1 MSLDLILDPAGL
13 DIGLWGWNADGAYS
27 AEIEGPNG
35 RGGVPLVNY
44 LGWIPLVGGVIYVYG
59 LARGHED
66 EEGELLPAALLL
78 PLYLTGVG
86 WALGAKEVQVPA
98 LPRAVPRSPVRGARK
113 EITYHGFVTWE
124 GARVCPKPV
133 ILDVDPG
140 HDDAVALMLACGHP
154 DLDLLAVT
162 TVAGNVTVEKTTR
175 NALRVLS
182 LVGCD
187 DVPVGKGASEPLK
200 RPLHTAEDIHG
211 KSGLDGPEEIPDAS
225 FGPDERDAVTLISD
239 TIKASSEP
247 VTLIPV
253 GPLTN
258 IALFLREHPDERER
272 IARIS
277 LMGGSMG
284 LGNTTPAAEFN
295 IYVDPE
301 AAREVFDSGLP
312 ITMSGLDVTHQ
323 AGAGPEVRERLAAT
337 GRVGSVVAGFLDFFA
352 ATYERVF
359 GFDAPP
365 LHDPV
370 AVAAVLEPDL
380 LKTRPMRVDVECESE
395 LTRGETVC
403 DFYGVTG
410 KVPNAEV
417 GVKLDK
423 EAFFELLYRSLGNLR

>member
-1 MSLDLILDPAGL
+1 LS
-13 DIGLWGWNADGAYS
+13 
-27 AEIEGPNG
+27 
-35 RGGVPLVNY
+35 
-44 LGWIPLVGGVIYVYG
+44 
-59 LARGHED
+59 
-66 EEGELLPAALLL
+66 
-78 PLYLTGVG
+78 
-86 WALGAKEVQVPA
+86 
-98 LPRAVPRSPVRGARK
+98 
-113 EITYHGFVTWE
+113 
-124 GARVCPKPV
+124 PKPV

-162 TVAGNVTVEKTTR
+162 TVAGNVSLEKTTR

-182 LVGCD
+182 LVGCT
-187 DVPVGKGASEPLK
+187 DVPVGAGAPGPLE
-200 RPLHTAEDIHG
+200 RSLHTAEDIHG
-211 KSGLDGPEEIPDAS
+211 KSGLDGPEEIPEAG
-225 FGPDERDAVTLISD
+225 FEPDERGAVALIAATLR
-239 TIKASSEP
+239 ASTEP
-247 VTLIPV
+247 VTLVPV

-258 IALFLREHPDERER
+258 VAAFLHEHPDLKER

-301 AAREVFDSGLP
+301 AAREVFESGLP
-312 ITMSGLDVTHQ
+312 ITMSGLDITHQ
-323 AGAGPEVRERLAAT
+323 AGAGPDERAQLRAT
-337 GRVGSVVAGFLDFFA
+337 GRVGGVVAGFLDYFA

-370 AVAAVLEPDL
+370 AVAAVLEPGL
-380 LKTRPMRVDVECESE
+380 LKTRPMRVDIECESD

-410 KVPNAEV
+410 SAPNAEV
-417 GVKLDK
+417 GVDLDR
-423 EAFFELLYRSLGNLR
+423 ERFFKVLYGALGRL

>member
-1 MSLDLILDPAGL
+1 VS
-13 DIGLWGWNADGAYS
+13 
-27 AEIEGPNG
+27 
-35 RGGVPLVNY
+35 
-44 LGWIPLVGGVIYVYG
+44 
-59 LARGHED
+59 
-66 EEGELLPAALLL
+66 
-78 PLYLTGVG
+78 
-86 WALGAKEVQVPA
+86 
-98 LPRAVPRSPVRGARK
+98 
-113 EITYHGFVTWE
+113 
-124 GARVCPKPV
+124 PKPV

-162 TVAGNVTVEKTTR
+162 TVAGNVTIEKTTH

-182 LVGCD
+182 LVGCT
-187 DVPVGKGASEPLK
+187 DVPVGAGASEPLQ

-211 KSGLDGPEEIPDAS
+211 KSGLDGPEEIPKAS
-225 FGPDERDAVTLISD
+225 FGPDPRGAVALISD
-239 TIKASSEP
+239 TLRSSPEP
-247 VTLIPV
+247 VILIPV

-258 IALFLREHPDERER
+258 VATFLREHPDLTDRV
-272 IARIS
+272 ARIS

-301 AAREVFDSGLP
+301 AAREVFESGLP
-312 ITMSGLDVTHQ
+312 ITMCGLDVTHR
-323 AGAGPEVRERLAAT
+323 AGAGPEHRERLRTT
-337 GRVGSVVAGFLDFFA
+337 GRVGGVVAGFLDFFA
-352 ATYERVF
+352 ASYEHVF

-380 LKTRPMRVDVECESE
+380 LKTRPMRVDIECESD

-410 KVPNAEV
+410 KEPNAEV
-417 GVKLDK
+417 GVELDRERFFRLL
-423 EAFFELLYRSLGNLR
+423 EAVFRRWTS

>member
-1 MSLDLILDPAGL
+1 MS
-13 DIGLWGWNADGAYS
+13 
-27 AEIEGPNG
+27 
-35 RGGVPLVNY
+35 
-44 LGWIPLVGGVIYVYG
+44 
-59 LARGHED
+59 
-66 EEGELLPAALLL
+66 
-78 PLYLTGVG
+78 
-86 WALGAKEVQVPA
+86 
-98 LPRAVPRSPVRGARK
+98 
-113 EITYHGFVTWE
+113 
-124 GARVCPKPV
+124 PKPV

-162 TVAGNVTVEKTTR
+162 TVAGNVTIEKTTR

-182 LVGCD
+182 LVGCT
-187 DVPVGKGASEPLK
+187 DVPVGVGAPEPLE

-211 KSGLDGPEEIPDAS
+211 KSGLDGPEEIPHAG
-225 FGPDERDAVTLISD
+225 FEPDESGAVALIADTLR
-239 TIKASSEP
+239 ASTEP

-258 IALFLREHPDERER
+258 IAAFLREHPGLKDRV
-272 IARIS
+272 ARIS

-301 AAREVFDSGLP
+301 AAREVFESGLP

-323 AGAGPEVRERLAAT
+323 AGAGPRERARLRAT
-337 GRVGSVVAGFLDFFA
+337 GRVGHVVAGFLDFFA
-352 ATYERVF
+352 ATYESVF

-370 AVAAVLEPDL
+370 AVAAVLEPGL
-380 LKTRPMRVDVECESE
+380 LKTRPMRVDIECESD

-410 KVPNAEV
+410 MAPNAEV
-417 GVKLDK
+417 GVELDR
-423 EAFFELLYRSLGNLR
+423 ERFFRLLYGALDRL

>member
-1 MSLDLILDPAGL
+1 MAVRRTPKQI
-13 DIGLWGWNADGAYS
+13 
-27 AEIEGPNG
+27 
-35 RGGVPLVNY
+35 
-44 LGWIPLVGGVIYVYG
+44 
-59 LARGHED
+59 
-66 EEGELLPAALLL
+66 
-78 PLYLTGVG
+78 TFQQT
-86 WALGAKEVQVPA
+86 AKC
-98 LPRAVPRSPVRGARK
+98 RGAR
-113 EITYHGFVTWE
+113 VS
-124 GARVCPKPV
+124 PKPV

-162 TVAGNVTVEKTTR
+162 TVAGNVTIEKTTR

-182 LVGCD
+182 LVGCT
-187 DVPVGKGASEPLK
+187 DVPVGVGAPEPLE

-211 KSGLDGPEEIPDAS
+211 KSGLDGPEEIPHAG
-225 FGPDERDAVTLISD
+225 FEPDESGAVALIADTLR
-239 TIKASSEP
+239 ASTEP

-258 IALFLREHPDERER
+258 IAAFLREHPGLKDRV
-272 IARIS
+272 ARIS

-301 AAREVFDSGLP
+301 AAREVFESGLP

-323 AGAGPEVRERLAAT
+323 AGAGPRERARLRAT
-337 GRVGSVVAGFLDFFA
+337 GRVGHVVAGFLDFFA
-352 ATYERVF
+352 TTYESVF

-370 AVAAVLEPDL
+370 AVAAVLEPGL
-380 LKTRPMRVDVECESE
+380 LKTRPMRVDIECESD

-410 KVPNAEV
+410 MAPNAEV
-417 GVKLDK
+417 GVELDR
-423 EAFFELLYRSLGNLR
+423 ERFFRLLYGALDRL